1 MIDLVDIAMTSGAT
15 PSRPLP
21 TLLSPALPMF
31 MAEGGGAMDMTETF
45 LGEVAIDEAADEFG
59 RPDDDIRGPRL
70 PRPHRGLL
78 GTGFLKR

>member
-1 MIDLVDIAMTSGAT
+1 
-15 PSRPLP
+15 
-21 TLLSPALPMF
+21 MF

-70 PRPHRGLL
+70 PIPHRGLL